1 MGEASPHLCAV
12 KLNRQL
18 VLPLGLEATRALVGG
33 IHDLGLPAIMDC
45 KLNDVG
51 HTNTAIARYYFNV
64 GFDALTASPFVGWE
78 GGLQSV
84 FEVAGEAGGGV
95 ILLVYMSHPGAVEG
109 YGQWV
114 VDAETG
120 ERRPQYLVFAEKA
133 LRWGADGV
141 VVGATYPEK
150 IREVFKV
157 LGGEIPIFSPGV
169 GAQGGSVEGAV
180 VAGASYLIV
189 GRSIINAEHPGM
201 VAESLK
207 ERVNKA
213 LGR

>member
-1 MGEASPHLCAV
+1 M
-12 KLNRQL
+12 
-18 VLPLGLEATRALVGG
+18 
-33 IHDLGLPAIMDC
+33 
-45 KLNDVG
+45 
-51 HTNTAIARYYFNV
+51 
-64 GFDALTASPFVGWE
+64 
-78 GGLQSV
+78 
-84 FEVAGEAGGGV
+84 
-95 ILLVYMSHPGAVEG
+95 
-109 YGQWV
+109 
-114 VDAETG
+114 
-120 ERRPQYLVFAEKA
+120 FAEKA